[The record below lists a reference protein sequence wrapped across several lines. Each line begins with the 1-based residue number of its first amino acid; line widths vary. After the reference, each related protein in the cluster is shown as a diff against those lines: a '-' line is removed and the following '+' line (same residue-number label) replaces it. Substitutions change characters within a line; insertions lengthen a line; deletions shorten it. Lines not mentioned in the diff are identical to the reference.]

1 MSTQNIDIILSA
13 EDNATKAIQSADESV
28 KKLTKSMGT
37 SSKFGGTMQSAID
50 SASQSLQKIGVVSGI
65 AGAGL
70 TGILGSTVRS
80 AMELENSLKGLQS
93 IVVGTGGD
101 FNKAKGIIQKFTA
114 DGLVSTAEAAT
125 SLKNLI
131 AKGFSLD
138 QAEEMMNRFKD
149 AASFGRQAAL

>member
-70 TGILGSTVRS
+70 TGVLGSTVRS
-80 AMELENSLKGLQS
+80 ATELENSLKGLQS

-101 FNKAKGIIQKFTA
+101 FNSAKGIIQKFTA